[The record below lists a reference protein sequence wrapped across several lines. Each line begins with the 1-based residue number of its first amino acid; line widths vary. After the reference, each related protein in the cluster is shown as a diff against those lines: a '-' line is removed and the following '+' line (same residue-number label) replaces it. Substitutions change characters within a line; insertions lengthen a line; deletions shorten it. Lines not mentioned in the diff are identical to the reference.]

1 MQLEILTED
10 EQNARICADYWQQ
23 TEEGEFALKIREI
36 ATTHGMKLHVVSKFV
51 EQNAFVWRKD
61 ICCCRCKQPYRF
73 GTRSQYQ
80 ERRWFQNR
88 VCNACIDAERQAIAG
103 KKRDLILKM
112 RQSGENNAPDIKTL
126 GLTSKIY
133 LLAAIQALG
142 DESYSIIEPLDD
154 YPACTLSP
162 DFVYD
167 HKVLRHLI
175 DDHLLLICMD
185 TRLEAVELQE
195 DDRFSIDLGEC
206 AFNLALDAD
215 HVTVLIDEFFDE
227 ETVKSVRQAPEFIA
241 LCKEVQLNES
251 LGFLKTILED
261 HKLYL
266 SPGEKTRQVLSQ
278 CLEKFSV
285 AQVYNFIWRAAKD
298 AAAYYM
304 RSPISK
310 RQAANSVIGNIS
322 RNMERAVANDWD
334 VKPFHRNYNL
344 PQSSLSRIVFNM
356 VLGTD
361 DGGFEC
367 SLHELIKQEKPL
379 SL

>member
-1 MQLEILTED
+1 MQLEILTDD
-10 EQNARICADYWQQ
+10 EQNARICADYWRQ

-36 ATTHGMKLHVVSKFV
+36 ATTHGMKPHVVSKFV
-51 EQNAFVWRKD
+51 EQYAFVWRED
-61 ICCCRCKQPYRF
+61 ICCGRCKQPYRF

-80 ERRWFQNR
+80 ERRWLQNR
-88 VCNACIDAERQAIAG
+88 VCKACMDAERQAIAD

-112 RQSGENNAPDIKTL
+112 RQSAENNMPDLKTL

-133 LLAAIQALG
+133 LLAVIQALG
-142 DESYSIIEPLDD
+142 DENFSIIEPLDD

-175 DDHLLLICMD
+175 DDHLLLICLD
-185 TRLEAVELQE
+185 PRLEAVELQE

-206 AFNLALDAD
+206 AFNLSLDAD
-215 HVTVLIDEFFDE
+215 QITALINDFFDE
-227 ETVKSVRQAPEFIA
+227 ETVQSFRQAPEFIT
-241 LCKEVQLNES
+241 LCKEVQLNEC
-251 LGFLKTILED
+251 LGFLKVILED
-261 HKLYL
+261 HQLYL

-304 RSPISK
+304 RSSISK
-310 RQAANSVIGNIS
+310 RQAANSVVGNIS
-322 RNMERAVANDWD
+322 RNMERALANGWE
-334 VKPFHRNYNL
+334 VKPFNRNYNL
-344 PQSSLSRIVFNM
+344 PQSSLSRIIFNV

-361 DGGFEC
+361 DGGFEYP
-367 SLHELIKQEKPL
+367 LHALMDQEKRL
-379 SL
+379 SV

>member
-1 MQLEILTED
+1 MQLEILTDD
-10 EQNARICADYWQQ
+10 EQNARICADYWRQ
-23 TEEGEFALKIREI
+23 TEEGEYALKIREI
-36 ATTHGMKLHVVSKFV
+36 ATTHGMKPHVVSRFV
-51 EQNAFVWRKD
+51 EQHAFIWLED
-61 ICCCRCKQPYRF
+61 ICCGRCKQPYRF

-80 ERRWFQNR
+80 ERRWLQDR
-88 VCNACIDAERQAIAG
+88 VCKACMGAERQAIAD

-112 RQSGENNAPDIKTL
+112 RQSAENNTPDPAML
-126 GLTSKIY
+126 DLTSKIY
-133 LLAAIQALG
+133 LLAVIQALG
-142 DESYSIIEPLDD
+142 DENFSIIEPLDD

-175 DDHLLLICMD
+175 DGHLLLICLD

-206 AFNLALDAD
+206 AFNLALGAD
-215 HVTVLIDEFFDE
+215 QITALINDFFDE
-227 ETVKSVRQAPEFIA
+227 ETVQSFRQAPEFIT
-241 LCKEVQLNES
+241 LCKEVQLNEC
-251 LGFLKTILED
+251 LGFLKTVLEE
-261 HKLYL
+261 HQLYL

-304 RSPISK
+304 RGSISK
-310 RQAANSVIGNIS
+310 RQAANSVVGNIS
-322 RNMERAVANDWD
+322 RNMERALANGWD
-334 VKPFHRNYNL
+334 VKPFNRNYSL
-344 PQSSLSRIVFNM
+344 PQSSLSRIIFNM

-361 DGGFEC
+361 DGGFEY
-367 SLHELIKQEKPL
+367 LLTDLLEEKEAV
-379 SL
+379 

>member
-1 MQLEILTED
+1 MQLEILTDD
-10 EQNARICADYWQQ
+10 ELNARICADYWRQ

-36 ATTHGMKLHVVSKFV
+36 ATAHGMKPHVVSKFV
-51 EQNAFVWRKD
+51 ERHAFVWRED
-61 ICCCRCKQPYRF
+61 ICCGRCKQPYRF

-88 VCNACIDAERQAIAG
+88 ICKACIDAERQAIADE
-103 KKRDLILKM
+103 KRGLILKM
-112 RQSGENNAPDIKTL
+112 RQSAENNTPDPATL
-126 GLTSKIY
+126 DLTSKIY

-142 DESYSIIEPLDD
+142 DEQFTTIEPLDD
-154 YPACTLSP
+154 YPTCTLSP
-162 DFVYD
+162 DSVYD

-175 DDHLLLICMD
+175 DNHLLLICLG
-185 TRLEAVELQE
+185 TRLEAVELHE
-195 DDRFSIDLGEC
+195 DDRFSVDLGEC

-215 HVTVLIDEFFDE
+215 HVTALVNEFFDE
-227 ETVKSVRQAPEFIA
+227 EIIQGVRQAPEFVA
-241 LCKEVQLNES
+241 LCKEVQLNEC

-261 HKLYL
+261 HQLYL
-266 SPGEKTRQVLSQ
+266 SPGEKTRQVISQ

-285 AQVYNFIWRAAKD
+285 AQVYNFIWRATKD

-304 RSPISK
+304 RSSISK
-310 RQAANSVIGNIS
+310 RQAANSVVGNIS

-344 PQSSLSRIVFNM
+344 PQSSLSRIIFNM

-367 SLHELIKQEKPL
+367 PLHELIKQENPL
-379 SL
+379 SV

>member
-1 MQLEILTED
+1 MQLEILTDD
-10 EQNARICADYWQQ
+10 EQNARICADYWRQ
-23 TEEGEFALKIREI
+23 TEEGEYALKIREI
-36 ATTHGMKLHVVSKFV
+36 ATTHGMKPHVVSRFV
-51 EQNAFVWRKD
+51 EQHAFIWLED
-61 ICCCRCKQPYRF
+61 ICCGRCKQPYRF

-80 ERRWFQNR
+80 ERRWLQDR
-88 VCNACIDAERQAIAG
+88 VCKACMGAERQAIAD

-112 RQSGENNAPDIKTL
+112 RQSAENNTPDPAML
-126 GLTSKIY
+126 DLTSKIY
-133 LLAAIQALG
+133 LLAVIQALG
-142 DESYSIIEPLDD
+142 DENFSIIEPLDD

-175 DDHLLLICMD
+175 DGHLLLICLD

-206 AFNLALDAD
+206 AFNLALGAD
-215 HVTVLIDEFFDE
+215 QITALINEFFDE
-227 ETVKSVRQAPEFIA
+227 ETVQSFRQAPEFIT
-241 LCKEVQLNES
+241 LCKEVQLNEC
-251 LGFLKTILED
+251 LGFLKTILEE
-261 HKLYL
+261 HQLYL

-304 RSPISK
+304 RGSISK
-310 RQAANSVIGNIS
+310 RQAANSVVGNIS
-322 RNMERAVANDWD
+322 RNMERALANGWD
-334 VKPFHRNYNL
+334 VKPFNRNYNL
-344 PQSSLSRIVFNM
+344 PQSSLSRIIFNM

-361 DGGFEC
+361 DGGFEY
-367 SLHELIKQEKPL
+367 LLTDLLEEKEAV
-379 SL
+379 